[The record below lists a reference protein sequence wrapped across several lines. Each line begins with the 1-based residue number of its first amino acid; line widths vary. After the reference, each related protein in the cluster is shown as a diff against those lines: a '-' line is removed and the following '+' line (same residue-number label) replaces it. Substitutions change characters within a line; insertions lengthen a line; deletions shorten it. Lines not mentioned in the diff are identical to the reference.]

1 MSNPGNLAPA
11 YETTPHSRVHVDDE
25 MYPWINQA
33 SAEVATVLVTLD
45 DGSSFV
51 YGSLIGLNRT
61 ISKMTDRVSAAD
73 SASLQTALFNGLPSV
88 LSGVPNSGIS
98 RVENSQHIDAR
109 LFVASRKLARLPGLV
124 FAIDSRTTAEKTPI
138 VFRAGVA
145 PPSEQS
151 RLLGLLGVNAVRNR
165 RRKSS

>member
-1 MSNPGNLAPA
+1 MSNPGNPPA
-11 YETTPHSRVHVDDE
+11 YEIAPHSGVRVDDE

-33 SAEVATVLVTLD
+33 TAEVATVLVTLD
-45 DGSSFV
+45 DGPSFV

-61 ISKMTDRVSAAD
+61 IAKMADRVSVSD
-73 SASLQTALFNGLPSV
+73 SESLQTALFNGLPSV
-88 LSGVPNSGIS
+88 LSGVPHSGIS

-109 LFVASRKLARLPGLV
+109 LFVASRNLARLPGLV
-124 FAIDSRTTAEKTPI
+124 FAIDSRVADEKTPI
-138 VFRAGVA
+138 VFRAGVT